1 MTNCD
6 SSDDESVCSSN
17 SSGDDDISITDVGVA
32 YEEFLAEAPIV
43 ASGIVCIACAEQLL
57 QSEDYVMFQS
67 GDVWC
72 MECAEDL
79 EHSVEI
85 TDADDETDVSQ

>member
-6 SSDDESVCSSN
+6 SSDDESVCSDD
-17 SSGDDDISITDVGVA
+17 SSCDDDIPITDVGVA
-32 YEEFLAEAPIV
+32 YEEFLADAPII
-43 ASGIVCIACAEQLL
+43 ASGIVCISCDEQLL
-57 QSEDYVMFQS
+57 QTEDYVMFQS
-67 GDVWC
+67 GDCYC

-85 TDADDETDVSQ
+85 IDEDDETDVSQ